1 MFYKSDE
8 VWNSVD
14 ELFTDRTMSVVS
26 DKFNTLD
33 KINELE
39 EAAKK
44 HPLYKEEFKV
54 TIDLAKEI
62 VNNPRQE
69 DV

>member
-1 MFYKSDE
+1 
-8 VWNSVD
+8 
-14 ELFTDRTMSVVS
+14 MSVVS

-39 EAAKK
+39 EVAKK

-54 TIDLAKEI
+54 TLDLAKEI
-62 VNNPRQE
+62 GE
-69 DV
+69 

>member
-1 MFYKSDE
+1 FKRVKFVFKSSTQNWASLSEIMFYKSDE

-44 HPLYKEEFKV
+44 HPLY
-54 TIDLAKEI
+54 
-62 VNNPRQE
+62 
-69 DV
+69 